1 MAASPLGPSRK
12 GSPCLNNIQPGQEEF
27 LADIEGPGVIQH
39 IWITVDSKTSE
50 GDCFV
55 LRDLIMRMYWDG
67 EENPS
72 VEVPLGDFFCCGFG
86 QECIVNSAIIT
97 VVPSRGLNSYF
108 AMPFH
113 KHARITIE
121 NQHKNPIPAF
131 FIRLITAC
139 MIRFQKTLLIFMLS
153 GEGRQSLKL
162 EKIMLFLIM

>member
-1 MAASPLGPSRK
+1 M
-12 GSPCLNNIQPGQEEF
+12 NNIQPGQEEF